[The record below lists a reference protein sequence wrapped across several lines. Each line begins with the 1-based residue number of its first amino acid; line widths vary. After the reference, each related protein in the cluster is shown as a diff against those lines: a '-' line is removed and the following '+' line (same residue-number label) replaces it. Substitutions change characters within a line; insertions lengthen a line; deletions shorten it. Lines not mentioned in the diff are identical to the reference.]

1 MLFRSAARQLAPA
14 TADIYGP
21 GRVVII
27 YTASA
32 IGGFALSSFAGAFLP
47 GLFFLRGGQFTV
59 GASAP
64 ICGLIGAIL
73 TGVFAVQAIGGE
85 GKKGLIDGNAGQ
97 VLTQLWGCLV
107 TIAWCAIAT
116 FIILKIVDAMIG
128 LRVTT
133 EEEVEGL
140 DINLHGE
147 TVH

>member
-1 MLFRSAARQLAPA
+1 MARGRPVMATVLLIAGMIALAV
-14 TADIYGP
+14 P
-21 GRVVII
+21 G
-27 YTASA
+27 
-32 IGGFALSSFAGAFLP
+32 SSTFAGEFL
-47 GLFFLRGGQFTV
+47 
-59 GASAP
+59 
-64 ICGLIGAIL
+64 IL
-73 TGVFAVQAIGGE
+73 TGVFAIEAIGGD

-97 VLTQLWGCLV
+97 VLTQLWGSLV
-107 TIAWCAIAT
+107 TIAWCAVAT